1 MLLYSVKDLKV
12 FISLRFSLKNYRF
25 IDIYKTKAIKPSLNF
40 YSIFSKVVGCVP
52 ADFAKLNPFRD
63 IFQEKVMKNF
73 SKKSY
78 YCKTLFTE

>member
-1 MLLYSVKDLKV
+1 MFLYSVKDLKV

-40 YSIFSKVVGCVP
+40 YSIFSKVVDCVP